1 MNTGYAIFIDAL
13 AEGHVPLVRGEG
25 NKPIIFP
32 TERDAQIEIVDNLQT
47 RLQEFLDGERDFED
61 AVEVEEYV
69 VKVQVL
75 PDGSIKDEFGVVH
88 L

>member
-1 MNTGYAIFIDAL
+1 MNTGYAIYVHAVF
-13 AEGHVPLVRGEG
+13 EGRVPLVRGEG

-32 TERDAQIEIVDNLQT
+32 TERDAQIEIVDNLMT

-61 AVEVEEYV
+61 AIDVEEYV

-75 PDGSIKDEFGVVH
+75 PDGSLEEVSNYSR
-88 L
+88 